1 MCVQVCLL
9 EEEAGDKVYIYSALG
24 TAGFNQYTHCT
35 VCETACTVDSM
46 LSAEAETLNNAAR
59 RAGWPLLHLLR
70 QVGRNADD
78 AMC

>member
-1 MCVQVCLL
+1 MSETVRMYC
-9 EEEAGDKVYIYSALG
+9 AG
-24 TAGFNQYTHCT
+24 
-35 VCETACTVDSM
+35 CERACTVDT

-59 RAGWPLLHLLR
+59 RAGWPFLHLLR